1 MLAALRNAYLSIG
14 EGLRGDTVFIVPMGI
29 QPDQVTIPDND
40 GAPCERVGD
49 DITSNLRFREG
60 RDHRHEAA
68 YHHKRHLTRSQPI
81 VALQASWNWRTAKG

>member
-14 EGLRGDTVFIVPMGI
+14 EGLRGDTVFIVPIGI

-49 DITSNLRFREG
+49 DITSNLRFRESLITVMRLWTTTHG
-60 RDHRHEAA
+60 
-68 YHHKRHLTRSQPI
+68 
-81 VALQASWNWRTAKG
+81 V

>member
-1 MLAALRNAYLSIG
+1 MMRAVLRNAYLSIG

-49 DITSNLRFREG
+49 DITSTCVSESHG
-60 RDHRHEAA
+60 
-68 YHHKRHLTRSQPI
+68 SP
-81 VALQASWNWRTAKG
+81 S